1 MAGGWRVGFR
11 RVVAGRVE
19 VGLLVLT
26 APAVLVPG
34 RPTAPGRETWT
45 AVAAA
50 AVVYLRVVA
59 GATVVAVVVV
69 TVVVKS
75 LGIQSGT
82 QQNAGGGW
90 CFATLS
96 GGRESRSDFWGEM
109 SAKKLTLR
117 LPHTQKKALPPWH
130 GDSHAPRQSCVPG
143 AAIRLSFLEKSAFQV
158 YQHEIVRASLAIPS
172 RVPVR
177 AHFPGPW
184 AVSHRH
190 VPCAVEERS
199 NFTPRY
205 GLPELRTSPGTRTN
219 L

>member
-19 VGLLVLT
+19 VGLLVPT

-34 RPTAPGRETWT
+34 RPMAPGRETWT

-96 GGRESRSDFWGEM
+96 GGRESCSDFGGEM
-109 SAKKLTLR
+109 PAKKLTLR
-117 LPHTQKKALPPWH
+117 LLHTQKKSPPTLAR
-130 GDSHAPRQSCVPG
+130 GQPC
-143 AAIRLSFLEKSAFQV
+143 
-158 YQHEIVRASLAIPS
+158 SLADL
-172 RVPVR
+172 R
-177 AHFPGPW
+177 ARCGHMPFFPRKIS
-184 AVSHRH
+184 VS
-190 VPCAVEERS
+190 
-199 NFTPRY
+199 
-205 GLPELRTSPGTRTN
+205 GLSA
-219 L
+219 